1 MEVLGI
7 AHAESFGEEEFMG
20 HLIFSDGTASK
31 DDDGADGG
39 GEDGGEEGDEG
50 APLPGPEEAVYELQ
64 RDA

>member
-1 MEVLGI
+1 MLGI

-20 HLIFSDGTASK
+20 HLIFSDGTATK

-39 GEDGGEEGDEG
+39 DDGGEG

>member
-1 MEVLGI
+1 MLGI

-20 HLIFSDGTASK
+20 HLIFSDGTATK

-39 GEDGGEEGDEG
+39 EDGGMEGGEG
-50 APLPGPEEAVYELQ
+50 APLPGPEEGVYELQ